1 MQHVQGAGE
10 LLPFGSIAV
19 AAAAAVA
26 PPMLLLQNVIQ
37 SCSYEPATC
46 GICSM

>member
-19 AAAAAVA
+19 AAAVA